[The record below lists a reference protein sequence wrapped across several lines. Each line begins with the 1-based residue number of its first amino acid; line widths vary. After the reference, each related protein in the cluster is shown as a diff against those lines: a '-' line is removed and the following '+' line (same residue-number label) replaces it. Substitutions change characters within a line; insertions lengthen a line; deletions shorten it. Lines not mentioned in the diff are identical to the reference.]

1 MILEILGAIGP
12 KREGSKWGKRGVGE
26 GREGGRRPLSLKE
39 KSEIGSAEA
48 KGEGHLGGGYPE
60 TRTSP
65 SITSRSRDKGQA
77 VYNYRIA
84 RLWGVRGTGFEES

>member
-12 KREGSKWGKRGVGE
+12 KREGSKWGKRGEGE

-48 KGEGHLGGGYPE
+48 KGEGHLGGGTLKPGLLLPSPPE
-60 TRTSP
+60 AGIRVRL
-65 SITSRSRDKGQA
+65 SIIIG
-77 VYNYRIA
+77 
-84 RLWGVRGTGFEES
+84 LLGFGV